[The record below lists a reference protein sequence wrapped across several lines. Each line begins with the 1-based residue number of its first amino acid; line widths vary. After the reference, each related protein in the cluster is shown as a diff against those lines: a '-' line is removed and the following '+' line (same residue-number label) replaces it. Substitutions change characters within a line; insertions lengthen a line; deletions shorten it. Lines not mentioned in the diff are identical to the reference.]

1 MRIYWGRMGWAIL
14 ISVALNVT
22 INFTLG
28 PTAALIE
35 SVPGGLL
42 IGALSQNLWLP
53 RKVTK

>member
-53 RKVTK
+53 RKVAK